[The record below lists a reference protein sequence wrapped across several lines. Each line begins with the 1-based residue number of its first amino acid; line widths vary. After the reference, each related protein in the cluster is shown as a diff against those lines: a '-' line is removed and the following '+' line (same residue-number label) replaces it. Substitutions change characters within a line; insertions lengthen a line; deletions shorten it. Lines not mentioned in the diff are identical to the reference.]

1 MEVRK
6 QWNNIYNVLKAE
18 KKKNKTINQELYI
31 RHNHSL
37 KSEVE
42 IKTYPIKT
50 KGIYC

>member
-1 MEVRK
+1 MEARK
-6 QWNNIYNVLKAE
+6 QWNNIYKVLKAE
-18 KKKNKTINQELYI
+18 KKKKTINQELYI

-42 IKTYPIKT
+42 IKTYQIKT